1 VGGIVFRIS
10 TLCPFVASNFAFI
23 FKINKRK
30 SVKVFDGKYGRLFLN
45 LNFNAWFS
53 EIDWNP
59 HFLEIK

>member
-1 VGGIVFRIS
+1 MNSEGVFSGR
-10 TLCPFVASNFAFI
+10 LPFI